1 MKKKL
6 KLGDGWFYDG
16 EVSSHNQAHGEGTM
30 TNKADKTKHIGKFKN
45 GTRHGLGTTFLSDG
59 MKLTGKWK
67 NNQMPDYGIYEFPD
81 GQLYEGGLKDGK
93 YHGKGKITLPNG
105 NIVEAIF
112 KESEMVKELKKY
124 NPKDD
129 KFNKELLINLKFI
142 IKNFKPKQMSNGE
155 WVFKKPDKKIIS
167 KVKTNAKLKE
177 LITLFMSEK
186 WKRFPDLIKKFSLKY
201 NYKLK

>member
-16 EVSSHNQAHGEGTM
+16 EVSSHNQPHGEGTM

-93 YHGKGKITLPNG
+93 YHGK
-105 NIVEAIF
+105 
-112 KESEMVKELKKY
+112 KY
-124 NPKDD
+124 ENR
-129 KFNKELLINLKFI
+129 EGYCSS
-142 IKNFKPKQMSNGE
+142 SNHSQ
-155 WVFKKPDKKIIS
+155 IL
-167 KVKTNAKLKE
+167 T
-177 LITLFMSEK
+177 TT
-186 WKRFPDLIKKFSLKY
+186 
-201 NYKLK
+201 